1 MFSPLYFP
9 RSWGK
14 GKGNAAVN
22 KRGKK
27 EDLARNVSPLGFG
40 AGEGRRHH
48 SLSHPR
54 FYIPRESERKRKFF
68 SFFLFQREREVGGE

>member
-27 EDLARNVSPLGFG
+27 EDLARNVSPLGFW
-40 AGEGRRHH
+40 ATEGRRHH

-54 FYIPRESERKRKFF
+54 FYIPREG
-68 SFFLFQREREVGGE
+68 RERENSFLSFYSSGKEK